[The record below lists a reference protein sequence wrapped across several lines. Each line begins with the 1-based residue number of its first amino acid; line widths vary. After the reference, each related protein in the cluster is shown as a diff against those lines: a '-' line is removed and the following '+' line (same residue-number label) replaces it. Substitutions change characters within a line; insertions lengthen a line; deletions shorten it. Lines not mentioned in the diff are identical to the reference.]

1 MNIDH
6 AKYFLTLST
15 TQHIQKAAHLLGI
28 SSTAISHGVAKLE
41 EEMNVKLTAK
51 SGRNIILTEKGIE
64 FARRIQPILE
74 QLEKVK
80 EGLGGE
86 VLTSGLYKMAITHSL
101 FRILQNAKIFDA
113 IQERADI
120 TLELQAKRSA
130 EVVTM
135 VADGSV
141 DFGFCL
147 SPMDHPNLER
157 KLVHKGRLVLCAR
170 KSHPV
175 FKARTHDAKI
185 KVMNES
191 DAIGIKA
198 TFGIENCESHPVFK
212 KLKLIPNFRYVVD
225 TYDLKLSI
233 LKQVNA
239 WALLPDFYVN
249 DNKSWLQEIDLGDYT
264 APYTIEAVW
273 NKNRSPLRLY
283 KLMLDSVVEKVSA
296 SPPKGPAYF

>member
-6 AKYFLTLST
+6 AKYFLMLSN

-41 EEMNVKLTAK
+41 EELNVKLTAK

-74 QLEKVK
+74 QLEKVR

-86 VLTSGLYKMAITHSL
+86 VLTSGLYKMAVTHNL
-101 FRILQNAKIFDA
+101 FPFIQNKKIFET

-120 TLELQAKRSA
+120 SLELQAKRSA
-130 EVVTM
+130 EVVSM

-147 SPMDHPNLER
+147 SPMDHPSLER
-157 KLVHKGRLVLCAR
+157 KLVHRGKLILCAR
-170 KSHPV
+170 KQHPV
-175 FKARTHDAKI
+175 FKIRLHDSRI
-185 KVMNES
+185 KLMNET

-198 TFGIENCESHPVFK
+198 SFGIENCESHPSFK
-212 KLKLIPNFRYVVD
+212 KLKLSPNFRFVVD
-225 TYDLKLSI
+225 TYDLKLAI
-233 LKQVNA
+233 LKQVNT
-239 WALLPDFYVN
+239 WALIPDFYLEE
-249 DNKSWLQEIDLGDYT
+249 NKSWLQEIDLGDFT
-264 APYTIEAVW
+264 STYTIEAIW

-283 KLMLDSVVEKVSA
+283 KLVLDSVIES
-296 SPPKGPAYF
+296 FRN